1 MFLPISYILGHLIHI
16 KGQGQVVRLMR
27 GVGTR
32 VLMGVGV
39 LGAEMVLVGLGGPQR
54 ERLGRGC
61 QAAAEWGGV

>member
-1 MFLPISYILGHLIHI
+1 
-16 KGQGQVVRLMR
+16 MR

-32 VLMGVGV
+32 VLMGVVV
-39 LGAEMVLVGLGGPQR
+39 LGAEMVLVGFGGPQR